1 MATIHGAA
9 ALGMSDEVGSI
20 EPGKRADIVIHT
32 VDRPEAHPRFQDPV
46 DNLIF
51 YRQSA
56 TADTV
61 YIDAEA
67 VLEDGK
73 FTRFDPADAYET
85 IDAMAAEFEA
95 TVGPSRFASWPLV
108 T

>member
-1 MATIHGAA
+1 M
-9 ALGMSDEVGSI
+9 
-20 EPGKRADIVIHT
+20 
-32 VDRPEAHPRFQDPV
+32 
-46 DNLIF
+46 
-51 YRQSA
+51 
-56 TADTV
+56 